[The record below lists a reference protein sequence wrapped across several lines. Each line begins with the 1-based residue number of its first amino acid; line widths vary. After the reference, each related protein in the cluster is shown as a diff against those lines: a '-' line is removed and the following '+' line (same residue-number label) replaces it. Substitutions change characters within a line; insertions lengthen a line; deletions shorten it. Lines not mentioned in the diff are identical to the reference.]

1 MHPSTVLPTTN
12 APTNGIVKVLA
23 SVSVYH
29 HAMARFAVTMV
40 VAVPAGNAP
49 MGRNAPPVGSVWR
62 PANPNVQI
70 KNVVR
75 MVVAASA
82 VVVPAMVIAPPM
94 VPVLASPNVKKAGSV
109 VIMAAA
115 ESVALVLRPLP
126 SAIPYPAPVSLS
138 APLIVRIKSAVTMA
152 VVASVGPAQ
161 V

>member
-1 MHPSTVLPTTN
+1 M
-12 APTNGIVKVLA
+12 A

-29 HAMARFAVTMV
+29 HAMAKSAVTMV
-40 VAVPAGNAP
+40 VAVPAGNALRV
-49 MGRNAPPVGSVWR
+49 RNVLPVGSVWR

-82 VVVPAMVIAPPM
+82 VVVRAMVIAPPM
-94 VPVLASPNVKKAGSV
+94 APVLATRNVKKTGSV
-109 VIMAAA
+109 GIMVVA
-115 ESVALVLRPLP
+115 EIAALVRRLHPFV
-126 SAIPYPAPVSLS
+126 IPYPAPVLLS
-138 APLIVRIKSAVTMA
+138 APPIVRTRSAVTMV